1 MSSKQVCHLSSPA
14 KPPQPGHSPEET
26 APEPGPRPPEESLS
40 DQSQFSS
47 CLSPILE
54 GPRGGCG
61 GTRRSSSFES
71 SSELK
76 GGVLPQEKQGSA
88 GQSE

>member
-1 MSSKQVCHLSSPA
+1 MTIKQACHLSSPE
-14 KPPQPGHSPEET
+14 KPGHSPDET
-26 APEPGPRPPEESLS
+26 APEPGPRPPEEPLS
-40 DQSQFSS
+40 DQSQSSS

-54 GPRGGCG
+54 GPRGGWE
-61 GTRRSSSFES
+61 GTCSSSSFES

-76 GGVLPQEKQGSA
+76 GGVLPQEKQGST